1 MKFAF
6 DDTDTRRFC
15 VDFLKKRA
23 AKYEHFMEVWQ
34 DLGFVPCVDHSL
46 RYLLDD
52 HFSGIQF
59 ELDLLSLVSE
69 VVL

>member
-6 DDTDTRRFC
+6 DDTDARRFC
-15 VDFLKKRA
+15 VDLLKKRA
-23 AKYEHFMEVWQ
+23 AKYEHFMKVRQ
-34 DLGFVPCVDHSL
+34 DLGFVPSVDHSL

-52 HFSGIQF
+52 HFCGIQL